1 MLTARRRAVADD
13 AQAQDALLPPDK
25 MLLLGVA
32 LVVVGTAFA
41 VAMIQAGVAVVPA
54 IGYVGVVA
62 GVILIGNAVRERRSA
77 DLGDD
82 ADRIDR
88 RAVLALVLAVLV
100 PPLGIVLGASL
111 PSRGRAAD
119 LGAVAMLLGAVF
131 SVLIAVAL
139 VLSARN
145 S

>member
-1 MLTARRRAVADD
+1 VADD

-62 GVILIGNAVRERRSA
+62 GVILIGNAVRERRTA

-82 ADRIDR
+82 PDRIDR

>member
-1 MLTARRRAVADD
+1 MADD

-54 IGYVGVVA
+54 IGYVGMVA
-62 GVILIGNAVRERRSA
+62 GVILIGNAVRERRTA

-82 ADRIDR
+82 PDRIDR

>member
-1 MLTARRRAVADD
+1 MADD

>member
-1 MLTARRRAVADD
+1 MADD

-62 GVILIGNAVRERRSA
+62 GVILIGNAVRERRTA

-82 ADRIDR
+82 PDRIDR

>member
-1 MLTARRRAVADD
+1 
-13 AQAQDALLPPDK
+13 PDK

-62 GVILIGNAVRERRSA
+62 GVILIGNAVRERRTA

-82 ADRIDR
+82 PDRIDR

>member
-1 MLTARRRAVADD
+1 VADD